1 MAKSLKKPKYRFFIH
16 KEGKE
21 VELNDLTEEERQ
33 RVGIWAYQ
41 TLVRGLGYAPVN
53 EKINYEE
60 GRY

>member
-53 EKINYEE
+53 EKLN
-60 GRY
+60 